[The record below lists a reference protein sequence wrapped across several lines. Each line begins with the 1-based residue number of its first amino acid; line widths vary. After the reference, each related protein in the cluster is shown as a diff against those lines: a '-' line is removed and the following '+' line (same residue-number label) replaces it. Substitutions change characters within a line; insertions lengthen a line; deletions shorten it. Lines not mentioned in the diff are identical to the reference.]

1 MRKVFS
7 SQRFEN
13 VERVAEML
21 RAEDIEVRIKHGR
34 SYTGNAQVRSSYQ
47 VSRQRAQPAEL
58 WVVHSDS
65 YKKAREVMF
74 EAGLL
79 EEKMETQYSLSSTR
93 SRGVR
98 GVLSWQKR
106 IRLILIGSVLIV
118 GVLTAYRGCQQNQA
132 LQQSEAAPQTN
143 DQAEEPQEEYI
154 PIYFE

>member
-13 VERVAEML
+13 VERVAELL

-34 SYTGNAQVRSSYQ
+34 SYTGNVQVRSSYQ

-58 WVVHSDS
+58 WVVHAQN

-74 EAGLL
+74 DAGLL
-79 EEKMETQYSLSSTR
+79 EEKMEPSYSLSSTR
-93 SRGVR
+93 SQSVR

-118 GVLTAYRGCQQNQA
+118 GVLTAHRGCQQNKA
-132 LQQSEAAPQTN
+132 LQQGEATQSTDEN
-143 DQAEEPQEEYI
+143 KESQEEYI